1 MNNIDCTFGALAD
14 GTRRAMLERLK
25 SGERTIS
32 ALAEPH
38 AMTLSG
44 ALKHIRILED
54 AGLLLS
60 EKRGRV
66 VWCRLNPKPLKRVA
80 DWVSRY
86 EAFWDDQLDALSA
99 HLAKADPEERL

>member
-1 MNNIDCTFGALAD
+1 MNEVDRTFGALAD
-14 GTRRAMLERLK
+14 ATRRTMLERLR
-25 SGERTIS
+25 SGERSIS
-32 ALAEPH
+32 ELAEPH

-44 ALKHIRILED
+44 ALKHVRILEN
-54 AGLLLS
+54 AGLLRS

-66 VWCRLNPKPLKRVA
+66 VWCKLSPGPLRRVA

-99 HLAKADPEERL
+99 HLSRPVAKEPR

>member
-1 MNNIDCTFGALAD
+1 MSRLNHTLGAIAD
-14 GTRRAMLERLK
+14 ETRRAMLERLR
-25 SGERTIS
+25 SGERSIS
-32 ALAEPH
+32 ELAEPH

-54 AGLLLS
+54 AGLLRS

-66 VWCRLNPKPLKRVA
+66 VWCRLSPEPLKRVA

-86 EAFWDDQLDALSA
+86 EAFWDEQLESLDAHLSKPA
-99 HLAKADPEERL
+99 SEEPR